1 MQSAD
6 GQSQPSGTELTG
18 VPVHPV
24 ASLFPLMGQDGLR
37 DLARDIDAHGLLEPL
52 WRYEGKLLD
61 GRNRLLACTQANV
74 APVFRD
80 WVPQPGET
88 PLTFVLS
95 RNLHRRHLAASQR
108 AAIAVEVAA
117 MLADERRRARPSQPA
132 PPDASFSYAAA
143 PPRPIRAAAAPAA
156 VRPPAVVGGGDG
168 TTRPGTPS
176 SGSGGEPAGS
186 PAHPEPAGRVRDLA
200 AQVMQVS
207 AGYVHEAKNLRRDDP
222 AAFNRVRTGELSLP
236 AARRMAAPPGAPDTA
251 ATAAADG
258 RTGARRSGQGKA
270 RNPIRI
276 THFGPVTSSRV
287 TVQCT
292 VTFGNPDIAEEIL
305 NQLNDD
311 ARVLELTYSV
321 AGA

>member
-1 MQSAD
+1 
-6 GQSQPSGTELTG
+6 
-18 VPVHPV
+18 
-24 ASLFPLMGQDGLR
+24 
-37 DLARDIDAHGLLEPL
+37 
-52 WRYEGKLLD
+52 
-61 GRNRLLACTQANV
+61 
-74 APVFRD
+74 
-80 WVPQPGET
+80 
-88 PLTFVLS
+88 
-95 RNLHRRHLAASQR
+95 
-108 AAIAVEVAA
+108 
-117 MLADERRRARPSQPA
+117 
-132 PPDASFSYAAA
+132 
-143 PPRPIRAAAAPAA
+143 
-156 VRPPAVVGGGDG
+156 
-168 TTRPGTPS
+168 
-176 SGSGGEPAGS
+176 
-186 PAHPEPAGRVRDLA
+186 
-200 AQVMQVS
+200 MQVS

-222 AAFNRVRTGELSLP
+222 AAFDRVRTGELSLP

-276 THFGPVTSSRV
+276 TRFGPVTSSRV